1 MQQIEPIQYKEGDL
15 LIAASE
21 GEVDAIAHCCN
32 CWNTMGSG
40 IAPKIK
46 KKWPDVYAADCAT
59 IKGDRHKL
67 GGYSKAVVE
76 DGFLTVYNLYGQ
88 YGYSKRD
95 QGIRDL
101 NYNAIYDALDVMGE
115 DLVANG
121 ARRVGLPL
129 IGCGLA
135 GGKWSVVEAMI
146 KETLMLRGLEVIVYQ
161 LK

>member
-1 MQQIEPIQYKEGDL
+1 MQIEPIKYKVGDL
-15 LIAASE
+15 LAAAAA
-21 GEVDAIAHCCN
+21 GEVDVIAHCCN

-46 KKWPDVYAADCAT
+46 AKWPQVYAADCAT

-67 GGYSKAVVE
+67 GGYTKAIVE
-76 DGFLTVYNLYGQ
+76 DGALTVYNLYGQ
-88 YGYSKRD
+88 FGYSKRD

-101 NYNAIYDALDVMGE
+101 NYNAIFDALDAMGE
-115 DLVANG
+115 DILKRG
-121 ARRVGLPL
+121 DKTVGLPL

-135 GGKWSVVEAMI
+135 GGKWSVVKAMI
-146 KETLMLRGLEVIVYQ
+146 EETLMLRGLEVIIYT